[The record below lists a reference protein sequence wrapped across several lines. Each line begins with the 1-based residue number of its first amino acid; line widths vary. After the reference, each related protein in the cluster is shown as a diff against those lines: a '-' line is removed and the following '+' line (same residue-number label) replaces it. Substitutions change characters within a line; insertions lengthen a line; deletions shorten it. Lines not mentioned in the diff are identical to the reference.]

1 MTDQADQSDAALI
14 DEAIERL
21 EAAAG
26 RTPSVLTLARH
37 LGLANTTFRRRYP
50 DIVDR
55 LRASGP
61 ASTAPAVDP
70 LKVDSDI
77 VRLRQR
83 NRQLTDDLT
92 LAMSSIQRLSIDN
105 RSLRRQLDAAAAVT
119 HLPRRGDE
127 IGF

>member
-1 MTDQADQSDAALI
+1 MTDQADRSDAALI

-21 EAAAG
+21 GAAAG

-61 ASTAPAVDP
+61 ASTAPAIGP

-83 NRQLTDDLT
+83 NRELAEDLT
-92 LAMSSIQRLSIDN
+92 LAVSSIQRLSIDN
-105 RSLRRQLDAAAAVT
+105 RSLRRQLDAATAVT
-119 HLPRRGDE
+119 HLPRKG
-127 IGF
+127 